1 MPERLF
7 YPLYA
12 LQHRGQEAAG
22 ITYRKADHLVT
33 YKDLGLVSQVL
44 SHYLHEDHPSSL
56 GIGHVRYSTT
66 GGSLIQNVQPFHIL
80 CNKGEVSVA
89 HNGNISNIDE
99 IKSRLTAEGAIFQST
114 SDTEVLLHLLS
125 HSRQADF
132 YEALVETLQKLEG
145 AFSMVFLHGDDLI
158 AVRDPK
164 GFRPL
169 YLGQKDGLTVFVSET
184 CALDLLGME
193 NIREV
198 TPGEMVIVNDQGVT
212 SRRFSPASTGA
223 SCIFE
228 FIYFARPDSEIFGRS
243 VYQMRQKIGQRLAS
257 LDPVQ
262 ADVVIP
268 VPDSGNAAALG
279 YARAKG
285 IPFEMGLTRNH
296 FAGRSFTLPSQAARE
311 FAVRMKLNPVNFI
324 VKGKS
329 VILVDDSLVRGTTSK
344 RIVKLVREAGAREV
358 HVRLSSP
365 EIKYP
370 CFYGIDIP
378 TREELIS
385 NRLNPEQLAQELGA
399 DSVLFLPLDE
409 LKSCAEPGSQ
419 NYCYACFSG
428 NYPERLTEACRRQT
442 ELKLTGNFPST
453 PKP

>member
-22 ITYRKADHLVT
+22 LTYRKADSMVT

-44 SHYLHEDHPSSL
+44 GHYLHEEHPSHL

-80 CNKGEVSVA
+80 CNKGEVAVA

-125 HSRQADF
+125 HSRQTDF
-132 YEALVETLQKLEG
+132 YDALTETLGQLEG

-184 CALDLLGME
+184 CALDLLG
-193 NIREV
+193 IDDYREV
-198 TPGEMVIVNDQGVT
+198 LPGEMIVVNESGVT
-212 SRRFSPASTGA
+212 SRIFGVSPKKAH
-223 SCIFE
+223 CIFE

-243 VYQMRQKIGQRLAS
+243 VYQMRQKIGQRLAA
-257 LDPVQ
+257 LDPIQ

-296 FAGRSFTLPSQAARE
+296 FAGRSFTLPSQAARD
-311 FAVRMKLNPVNFI
+311 FAVRMKLNPVNFL
-324 VKGKS
+324 VEGKS
-329 VILVDDSLVRGTTSK
+329 VVLVDDSLVRGTTSK

-358 HVRLSSP
+358 HLRLSAP

-385 NRLNPEQLAQELGA
+385 NRLDPDQLAHELGA
-399 DSVLFLPLDE
+399 DSVLFLPLDD
-409 LKSCAEPGSQ
+409 LKPCAEPNGDD
-419 NYCYACFSG
+419 YCYACFSG
-428 NYPERLTEACRRQT
+428 HYPERLTALCERQT
-442 ELKLTGNFPST
+442 VLKDPGNFPSL